1 MQGYG
6 NGGKYMSKFGLRKL
20 GMGILVFGMAVCCYT
35 AAPVKAAE
43 TDVLINNTT
52 FPDATFMEDVG
63 KFDKDEDG
71 ILSERERNAVTE
83 ITVNGRESGR
93 TKITSLAGIEY
104 FPKLTELDC
113 RNNQLTELDVSKNTA
128 LQKLWFYGNQIESI
142 DLSRN
147 TELLDLDCG
156 NNPLTS
162 LDVSQNTKLT
172 EMYCYN
178 AAQLTALDVS
188 NKPNLTTLQCF
199 SNSLASLNIS
209 GDTALET
216 LDCRQNN
223 LTSLDIGDSS
233 KLTDLSCSANGITEL
248 DLSRN
253 TQLEKLY
260 CANNSLTTLDV
271 SNNLD
276 ITSLDCGSNKLTTLE
291 LKANTK
297 LDYLNCVYNRLTSL
311 DVSANTAL
319 QGLYTSNNSNLKSL
333 DVSKNPDLI
342 NLVCKNNGL
351 TSLDV
356 SANTSLWM
364 LQCSNNQLKSL
375 DVSKNLCLSTLE
387 CDNNEIDGLDIRQNS
402 DLSTME
408 FYNNPI
414 KVLKVTDGYADR
426 NLQASMYIY
435 DTAEIDMGKI
445 SGWDAGSIS
454 NISGATLVDNVLIF
468 DDLTE
473 EEISSGKAIDRDITY
488 TYDCGYNCTMDVY
501 LYIRLNKYQIN
512 YELNGGT
519 NAEANPTS
527 YYPAAETIALED
539 PVKEDYTFDGWYKD
553 AEFTSKM
560 PEIPRGHVGNIT
572 LYAKWTEVPKPTP
585 TPISTPTAV
594 PTPTIAPTAAPT
606 VTPTAVPT
614 QQPTAAPTVTPTA
627 TPTPTPTAAP
637 TVTPTAVPTAT
648 PTPTPTAVPTVT
660 PTAVPTAVPTPTVA
674 PTAAPTQLPTAAP
687 TATPTAVP
695 TTAPTQQPVVGPTQ
709 QPSAVPTQTPT
720 AAPTKQPTATPVSTK
735 TPAEGVKEEGTT
747 LQDSKGSTYKVT
759 NEDAE
764 MPEVEYEEPAEDAKG
779 KVKVPA
785 FIKVDGVVYRV
796 TAVSDKAFK
805 KNNKVTKII
814 IGKNI
819 TKIGKKAFYKCKKL
833 KLLVIKSRKLK
844 AKNVA
849 KSAFKGITKKTT
861 VKVPKSKIKEYRKL
875 LRKKGLSNKVKA
887 IKRVYSTQEV

>member
-1 MQGYG
+1 
-6 NGGKYMSKFGLRKL
+6 MSKFGLRKL
-20 GMGILVFGMAVCCYT
+20 GLGILLFGMAVCCYT
-35 AAPVKAAE
+35 ASPVKAAE
-43 TDVLINNTT
+43 TDVPIDDTT

-71 ILSERERNAVTE
+71 FLSESERNAITE

-104 FPKLTELDC
+104 FPKLTKLDC
-113 RNNQLTELDVSKNTA
+113 RNNQLTELDVSKNTD
-128 LQKLWFYGNQIESI
+128 LQKLWIYDNQISSI
-142 DLSRN
+142 DLSKN
-147 TELLDLDCG
+147 TELLNLDCG

-172 EMYCYN
+172 EMYCCN

-233 KLTDLSCSANGITEL
+233 KLTDLTCSANGITEL
-248 DLSRN
+248 NLSQN
-253 TQLEKLY
+253 TQLQGLY
-260 CANNSLTTLDV
+260 CANNSLTTLDI

-291 LKANTK
+291 IKANTK
-297 LDYLNCVYNRLTSL
+297 LDYLRCVYNKLTSL
-311 DVSANTAL
+311 DVSSNTAL
-319 QGLYTSNNSNLKSL
+319 QGLYTSHNPNLMSL

-342 NLVCKNNGL
+342 NLVCENNGL

-356 SANTSLWM
+356 SANTSLYM
-364 LQCSNNQLKSL
+364 LQCSINQLKSL
-375 DVSKNLCLSTLE
+375 DVSKNLYLRTLQ
-387 CDNNEIDGLDIRQNS
+387 CDNNEIDGLDVRQNS
-402 DLSTME
+402 NLSTLD
-408 FYNNPI
+408 FSNNPI

-426 NLQASMYIY
+426 NLEASIMMY
-435 DTAEIDMGKI
+435 DTVEIDMGKI

-488 TYDCGYNCTMDVY
+488 TYDCGHNCRLTVY
-501 LYIRLNKYQIN
+501 LYVRLNKYQIN

-527 YYPAAETIALED
+527 YYPAAKTIALED
-539 PVKEDYTFDGWYKD
+539 PVKENYTFDGWYND

-560 PEIPRGHVGNIT
+560 PEIPRGHAGNIT

-585 TPISTPTAV
+585 TPIPTPTAV

-614 QQPTAAPTVTPTA
+614 QQPTAT
-627 TPTPTPTAAP
+627 
-637 TVTPTAVPTAT
+637 
-648 PTPTPTAVPTVT
+648 
-660 PTAVPTAVPTPTVA
+660 
-674 PTAAPTQLPTAAP
+674 
-687 TATPTAVP
+687 
-695 TTAPTQQPVVGPTQ
+695 PTQQLVVGPTQ
-709 QPSAVPTQTPT
+709 QPT
-720 AAPTKQPTATPVSTK
+720 AAPVSTK
-735 TPAEGVKEEGTT
+735 VPAEKVKEETI
-747 LQDSKGSTYKVT
+747 LQDNKGSTYKVT
-759 NEDAE
+759 NEDTE
-764 MPEVEYEEPAEDAKG
+764 MPEVEYEEPADDAKG

-785 FIKVDGVVYRV
+785 FVKVDGVVYRV
-796 TAVSDKAFK
+796 TSVSDKAFK

-849 KSAFKGITKKTT
+849 KNAFKGITKKTT
-861 VKVPKSKIKEYRKL
+861 VKVPKCKIKEYRKL